1 MEIGKGHI
9 TCATYKKVHRF
20 TIGSVGFYLVFSP
33 VTFSFTTSPERPEG
47 MRLSRLSRRPVC
59 PCLALAM
66 SLLLL
71 AGLAGCGSAPSDNAP
86 TLGSPASPAPLASE
100 NRNGSLPGKG
110 TVSGGNS
117 PHAAPAS
124 SAKPAN
130 PMDSLVIPDWIAKD
144 LASADVD
151 TRLRAL
157 ETWVLIAPVGSID
170 PLILAFGNDDEQ
182 VWGRAMELIH
192 QDWARAAD
200 RAL

>member
-1 MEIGKGHI
+1 MR
-9 TCATYKKVHRF
+9 V
-20 TIGSVGFYLVFSP
+20 S
-33 VTFSFTTSPERPEG
+33 RPP
-47 MRLSRLSRRPVC
+47 LIPVC
-59 PCLALAM
+59 PCLALPM

-71 AGLAGCGSAPSDNAP
+71 TGLAGCGSASSDNAP
-86 TLGSPASPAPLASE
+86 TLGPRASQGETPLSQKNPPPRTDPFALAAESATTSPAPLVSE
-100 NRNGSLPGKG
+100 NGNGSLPGKE
-110 TVSGGNS
+110 TVSGGDS
-117 PHAAPAS
+117 PHAAPAP

-170 PLILAFGNDDEQ
+170 PLILAFGNDDEEIR
-182 VWGRAMELIH
+182 GRAMELIQ